1 MIAVKQPLFKMGQCV
16 ATPAAL
22 LALEEVEQYPWQ
34 FLSRHVAGDWGVVGA
49 EDAEANNQ
57 ALKDGSRILSA
68 YLLNDGQTK
77 IWVITEATDDQGNR
91 AATTILLPSDY

>member
-1 MIAVKQPLFKMGQCV
+1 MIAVNTPLFKMGQCV

-22 LALEEVEQYPWQ
+22 RALEEAEQFPWQ

-57 ALKDGSRILSA
+57 ALKDGSRLLSA
-68 YLLNDGQTK
+68 YLLNDGVTK
-77 IWVITEATDDQGNR
+77 IWIITEAADDNGNR
-91 AATTILLPSDY
+91 AATTILLPEDY